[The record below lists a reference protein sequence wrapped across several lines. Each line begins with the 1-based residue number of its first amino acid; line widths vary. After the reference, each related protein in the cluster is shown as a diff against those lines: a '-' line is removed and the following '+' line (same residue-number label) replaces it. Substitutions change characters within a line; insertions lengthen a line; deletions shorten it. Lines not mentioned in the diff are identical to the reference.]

1 MTTMP
6 QREST
11 IAVPD
16 DRRKQLGAFLRARR
30 ESLDPQRLGLPRVG
44 RRRTPGLR
52 REEVAMLADV
62 GVTWYTWLEQGREVN
77 PSEAVLVGVAN
88 ALQSAG
94 DPASVRARRADPAGS
109 HPGDGVRRHQPRDP
123 PDAGQPDAA
132 AGQHSET
139 EL

>member
-16 DRRKQLGAFLRARR
+16 DRRKQLGPFCAPAVKASIRPAPGG
-30 ESLDPQRLGLPRVG
+30 SPGG

-52 REEVAMLADV
+52 REEVAMLAGRRRYLV
-62 GVTWYTWLEQGREVN
+62 PWLEQGREVN
-77 PSEAVLVGVAN
+77 PSEAVLVGGGECPAV
-88 ALQSAG
+88 QSAG

-109 HPGDGVRRHQPRDP
+109 HPGDGAKASALAP
-123 PDAGQPDAA
+123 AGCWTA
-132 AGQHSET
+132 
-139 EL
+139 

>member
-62 GVTWYTWLEQGREVN
+62 GVTWSTCRWT
-77 PSEAVLVGVAN
+77 
-88 ALQSAG
+88 
-94 DPASVRARRADPAGS
+94 RRASRRWRGWTNINHKESDGWQCAIFGYCPAG
-109 HPGDGVRRHQPRDP
+109 
-123 PDAGQPDAA
+123 A
-132 AGQHSET
+132 AGRFPLPPGVGWKAKPCREIFYVICGFNAHCAPG
-139 EL
+139 

>member
-11 IAVPD
+11 IAAPD
-16 DRRKQLGAFLRARR
+16 DGRKQLGAFLRARR

-52 REEVAMLADV
+52 REEVAMLAEV

-77 PSEAVLVGVAN
+77 PSAAVLVSVAN
-88 ALQSAG
+88 ALQCKPAG
-94 DPASVRARRADPAGS
+94 DPTFVCPGRTDAAGS
-109 HPGDGVRRHQPRDP
+109 RAGHGMRRHQPR
-123 PDAGQPDAA
+123 QPGGCSIA
-132 AGQHSET
+132 
-139 EL
+139 